1 MPRAFTRNA
10 LRAAATLTVALLAAL
25 AAGGGSAWATPKVTF
40 KALPVPI
47 PGFPHTGYILGA
59 GAALE
64 AEYKISGTEY
74 GGFPPP
80 VIGINVYFPKGT
92 TLHPQ
97 GFPTCPKT
105 ALEQVGSKGCPAG
118 SAAGPVGHALGV
130 VAFGGERV
138 EESTTIESFYA
149 PGGTSSSSRWDTH
162 PRRWKSS
169 PRATT

>member
-1 MPRAFTRNA
+1 MRRVSIVLAGC
-10 LRAAATLTVALLAAL
+10 LLAAL
-25 AAGGGSAWATPKVTF
+25 AAASLAEAKPTVRF

-47 PGFPHTGYILGA
+47 TGFPHTGYILGA

-92 TLHPQ
+92 ALHTP

-105 ALEQVGSKGCPAG
+105 ELEQVGSKGCPAARPQDPSDTR
-118 SAAGPVGHALGV
+118 SASSPSAPNGWKSRP
-130 VAFGGERV
+130 RSNP
-138 EESTTIESFYA
+138 STPPT
-149 PGGTSSSSRWDTH
+149 GTSSSSPSDTR